1 MKKPYVCE
9 CGHCKRCWARDY
21 YQRRRGT
28 AAHARKLLNNKLN
41 RERRKTEQPKRIA
54 VPEAKYHEA
63 AWIERRLSLIDRMK
77 RRTRWSPEI
86 APSPA
91 GPSAA
96 PVLVM
101 GENPVVGGGRNVSEA

>member
-1 MKKPYVCE
+1 MKKPYCCE
-9 CGHCKRCWARDY
+9 CGHCKRCWARVY

-41 RERRKTEQPKRIA
+41 RERRKTGQPKRIA
-54 VPEAKYHEA
+54 VPEAKYYDEE
-63 AWIERRLSLIDRMK
+63 WIERRLALIDRLK
-77 RRTRWSPEI
+77 RRTRWQI

-101 GENPVVGGGRNVSEA
+101 GENPVVGGGCNV

>member
-1 MKKPYVCE
+1 VKKPYCCE
-9 CGHCKRCWARDY
+9 CGHCKRCWARAY

-28 AAHARKLLNNKLN
+28 AAHARKLLNNKRN

-63 AWIERRLSLIDRMK
+63 EWIERRLALIDRLK
-77 RRTRWSPEI
+77 RRTRWQEI
-86 APSPA
+86 VPPPVGTESAPGSF
-91 GPSAA
+91 
-96 PVLVM
+96 M